1 MKGSCL
7 KSPIL
12 QKKINRIRVA
22 EVNKNILQELIS
34 WFSLI
39 NAFDDGRF
47 TKTSLT

>member
-12 QKKINRIRVA
+12 QKRINSTRVT
-22 EVNKNILQELIS
+22 VDNKNILQELIS
-34 WFSLI
+34 WPSLI
-39 NAFDDGRF
+39 NAFDDGIF